1 MATAASLDTPTSADL
16 EFMSFSAQGSSAS
29 PPPLPAAPP
38 PGAAPGGAAI
48 RSAVDD
54 AFTIFS
60 LLSPSFYVACFDVD
74 VGDVV
79 SRVRAAL
86 WPFRPPQ
93 PFLALVAGKPD
104 LYGPVWLAATLVF
117 TIAVGF
123 NMASWLNFV
132 AVSSVAPWEY
142 DFKALTKAIVFV
154 FGFTFG
160 APAAVWL
167 GMGYALPRGVCLG
180 LVTLTCVYGYSIVP
194 FIPAALLCIVPS
206 GALQWLAVAVA
217 IVISVA
223 FTLQSTYRSM
233 LAAMEAAA
241 AGQGTAAVAAQGGA
255 RALLLFIVALQV
267 AFGVVLKV
275 YCALTGGGGGSG
287 AFAPYITPHSHA
299 HTFSMPPPPP
309 PSPSFYVH
317 VLARGEQVTPG
328 VRELNKKARCF
339 SDLLARRTVSC
350 CSPARPVHH

>member
-1 MATAASLDTPTSADL
+1 MSSSDTPTSADL
-16 EFMSFSAQGSSAS
+16 EFMSFSAQGSTA
-29 PPPLPAAPP
+29 PPAPLPAAPAAGGA
-38 PGAAPGGAAI
+38 PGAALG
-48 RSAVDD
+48 RSPVDD
-54 AFTIFS
+54 GFTLFS

-74 VGDVV
+74 VSDVV

-93 PFLALVAGKPD
+93 PFLSLIAGKPD

-123 NMASWLNFV
+123 NMASWLNFS
-132 AVSSVAPWEY
+132 AASSVAPWEY

-154 FGFTFG
+154 FGFCFG

-180 LVTLTCVYGYSIVP
+180 IVTLTCVYGYSIVP
-194 FIPAALLCIVPS
+194 FIPAALLCIIPS
-206 GALQWLAVAVA
+206 GALQWLVVAVA

-233 LAAMEAAA
+233 LVAMEAAA
-241 AGQGTAAVAAQGGA
+241 EGRGAAAVAAQGGA

-267 AFGVVLKV
+267 AFGVLLKV
-275 YCALTGGGGGSG
+275 YCAS
-287 AFAPYITPHSHA
+287 APPRPCTTARQTPFNHP
-299 HTFSMPPPPP
+299 TPP
-309 PSPSFYVH
+309 
-317 VLARGEQVTPG
+317 T
-328 VRELNKKARCF
+328 
-339 SDLLARRTVSC
+339 
-350 CSPARPVHH
+350 SPAVFTFTSAPAHQGK